1 MYINDDSTT
10 VEILKSKLDDL
21 QKYNDQIEL
30 GNDAIKRKP
39 KLMEEIGE
47 LYRQL
52 AEEERNG

>member
-52 AEEERNG
+52 AEEEA